1 MDMQTARQMVGQ
13 VVQDNLGGDIF
24 GILREVKP
32 DGWAVVEGPH
42 KRIDEIQVWRLEL
55 DPT

>member
-1 MDMQTARQMVGQ
+1 MDMQTAQAMVGQ
-13 VVQDNLGGDIF
+13 VVQDKLGGDIF

-32 DGWAVVEGPH
+32 DGWAVVEGPF
-42 KRIDEIQVWRLEL
+42 RRQDEIQVWRLEV